1 MSRKGR
7 HQREGQNASSREALP
22 PSSHGFARREG
33 HDGIGGLWRVV
44 GEGEGDEKLE
54 SKVDNEDEESRQGKR
69 DRDEDVEELGND
81 FGDRVRNR
89 VCEEGGAIS
98 KGGGEGTKPQS

>member
-7 HQREGQNASSREALP
+7 HQREGQNASRREALP

-33 HDGIGGLWRVV
+33 HDGIGGLGRVV

-81 FGDRVRNR
+81 LGDRVRNR
-89 VCEEGGAIS
+89 VCEGGAIS